1 MNLPTLKILSTQLYT
16 NYLRV
21 RENTKTCFPPN
32 TRFTCAC
39 GYTESGTLKE
49 IHYGKLG
56 DLKLLFCVWTRGQNM
71 QDIYMLVL
79 QNIRS
84 SVDKACT
91 SADDPRY
98 LGMI

>member
-1 MNLPTLKILSTQLYT
+1 
-16 NYLRV
+16 
-21 RENTKTCFPPN
+21 
-32 TRFTCAC
+32 
-39 GYTESGTLKE
+39 
-49 IHYGKLG
+49 
-56 DLKLLFCVWTRGQNM
+56 M
-71 QDIYMLVL
+71 QDIYMFVL